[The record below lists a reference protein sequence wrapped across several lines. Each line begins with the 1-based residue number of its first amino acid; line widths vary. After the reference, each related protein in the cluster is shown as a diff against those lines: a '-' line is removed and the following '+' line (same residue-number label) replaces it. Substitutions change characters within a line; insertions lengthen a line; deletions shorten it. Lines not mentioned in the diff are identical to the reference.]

1 VNDDISPSSLLYIE
15 KKKEFEEVKKLIKE
29 ANFKNYD
36 FGEYAISNFDK
47 FNAGLFL

>member
-1 VNDDISPSSLLYIE
+1 MPQALLNLNTKKLLSLQTN
-15 KKKEFEEVKKLIKE
+15 EEVKKLIKE